1 MSIILDC
8 GVNQVTVDKMRCA
21 LAEVYPETSTWR
33 MRLQQMPDR
42 QVIAIY
48 KNMSQNDKLYAHKK
62 MNKKKREPGV
72 KKAVQITMIDI
83 APEAFAR

>member
-1 MSIILDC
+1 M
-8 GVNQVTVDKMRCA
+8 TVEKMRSA
-21 LAEVYPETSTWR
+21 LAEVYPGTSTWR

-48 KNMSQNDKLYAHKK
+48 KNMSRNDKLYAHKK

-72 KKAVQITMIDI
+72 KKAVQITMVDI
-83 APEAFAR
+83 APDVFAR